1 MNIVTPCTR
10 IYNLSG
16 DFAEEQIPRENYHWW
31 VIVDSLEPVA
41 IPARNAY
48 EIPDEVI
55 FFHDDKSVGHAQ
67 RNAAI
72 ERISGGHV
80 YFLDDDTIMHPDF
93 WNELKNY
100 DQYDFYTFQSGGQ
113 NGKKEDWR

>member
-1 MNIVTPCTR
+1 MFFEYCNAMHQ
-10 IYNLSG
+10 NLQSTG
-16 DFAEEQIPRENYHWW
+16 DFSQYYA
-31 VIVDSLEPVA
+31 DSEGKIIIGGLLWILLEPVA

-55 FFHDDKSVGHAQ
+55 FFHDDKSVVGHAQ
-67 RNAAI
+67 RNTAI

-93 WNELKNY
+93 WNELK
-100 DQYDFYTFQSGGQ
+100 
-113 NGKKEDWR
+113 KL